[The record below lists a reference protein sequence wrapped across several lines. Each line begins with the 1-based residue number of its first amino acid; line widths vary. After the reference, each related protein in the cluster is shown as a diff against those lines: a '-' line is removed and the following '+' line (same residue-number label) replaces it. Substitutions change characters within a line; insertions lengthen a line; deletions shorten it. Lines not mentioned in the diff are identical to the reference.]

1 VVFLFYTFLYY
12 IDKIIKWDNLKQ
24 IPIRK
29 NGMKKG
35 YLMNLISIEN
45 ISKSYSEKILL
56 DEISLGINDGDKI
69 GIVGVNGVGKST
81 LLKIIAGIEKPDAGR
96 IIKGNSVS
104 IEYLSQSP
112 YFDPD
117 ATVLEQVFK
126 GDSPTM
132 KLVREYERAL
142 ENPEANCDK
151 LLKLSSEMDRMNGWS
166 LESEAKGVLT
176 KLGITDFQEKIA
188 VLSGGQKKRVALA
201 AALINPSELL
211 ILDEPTNHLD
221 NKTIDWLE
229 EYLGKRK
236 GALLMI
242 THDRYFLDRIVNEI
256 AELDRGKL
264 HLYKG
269 NYNNFIE
276 KKIDREERE
285 VASERKRQTLF
296 KKELAWISR
305 GAKARTTKQKSRI
318 ERFENLSDQAVDL
331 SEEKLEISVGS
342 SRLGRKIIELSRIC
356 KSFGENKVIEDF
368 SYIVL
373 RNDRV
378 GIIGAN
384 GSGKT
389 TLMNIIAGITE
400 PDSGIIEVGET
411 VKTGVF
417 SQDFYHMDDTKRVI
431 EYIKEGAEYLE
442 TAEGEKITASQMLER
457 FLFPS
462 AAQWTPLSKLSGGEK
477 RRLHLLRVLMEAP
490 NVLLLDEPT
499 NDLDIETL
507 TILEDYIESFPGAVI
522 AVSHDRYFLDKTVD
536 KIFVFEGKGRIMK
549 YTGNYTDVKE
559 SGALEEINDSIGQRI
574 KEKDKEGG
582 ARNDSVRDRERPAKF
597 SYKEQKEY
605 EEIDDVIALLE
616 QKLIEVEGSL
626 SNTSSDYV
634 QLQRLMEEKA
644 LVESQLEEK
653 MERWVYLN
661 DLAERIAKN
670 K

>member
-1 VVFLFYTFLYY
+1 
-12 IDKIIKWDNLKQ
+12 
-24 IPIRK
+24 
-29 NGMKKG
+29 
-35 YLMNLISIEN
+35 MNLISIEN
-45 ISKSYSEKILL
+45 ITKSYSEKILL

-81 LLKIIAGIEKPDAGR
+81 LLKIITGIEKPETGR
-96 IIKGNSVS
+96 IIRGNSVS

-112 YFDPD
+112 YFDPE

-126 GDSPTM
+126 GGSPTM
-132 KLVREYERAL
+132 KLVREYETAL
-142 ENPEANCDK
+142 ENPDANCEK

-221 NKTIDWLE
+221 NRTIDWLE

-256 AELDRGKL
+256 AELDKGKL
-264 HLYKG
+264 YLYKG

-276 KKIDREERE
+276 MKIDREERE
-285 VASERKRQTLF
+285 TASERKRQTLF
-296 KKELAWISR
+296 KKELSWISR

-318 ERFENLSDQAVDL
+318 ERFEKLSDQVADL

-342 SRLGRKIIELSRIC
+342 SRLGRKIIELSHIS
-356 KSFGENKVIEDF
+356 KSYGENKVIEDF

-389 TLMNIIAGITE
+389 TLMNIIAGVIK
-400 PDSGIIEVGET
+400 PDSGMVEVGET
-411 VKTGVF
+411 VKIGVF
-417 SQDFYHMDDTKRVI
+417 SQDFYNMDDSKRVI
-431 EYIKEGAEYLE
+431 EYIKEGAVLE

-522 AVSHDRYFLDKTVD
+522 AVSHDRYFLDKTAD

-549 YTGNYTDVKE
+549 YTGNYTDIKE
-559 SGALEEINDSIGQRI
+559 SGALESISDSVGQRI
-574 KEKDKEGG
+574 KEKDKETDT
-582 ARNDSVRDRERPAKF
+582 RNDSVRDRERPAKF

-605 EEIDDVIALLE
+605 EEIDAVIALLE
-616 QKLIEVEGSL
+616 QKLAGVEGSL
-626 SNTSSDYV
+626 KDASSDYV
-634 QLQRLMEEKA
+634 LLQQLMDEKA
-644 LVESQLEEK
+644 VLESQLEEK

>member
-1 VVFLFYTFLYY
+1 
-12 IDKIIKWDNLKQ
+12 
-24 IPIRK
+24 
-29 NGMKKG
+29 
-35 YLMNLISIEN
+35 MNLISIEN
-45 ISKSYSEKILL
+45 ITKSYSEKVLL

-104 IEYLSQSP
+104 VEYLPQTP
-112 YFDPD
+112 YFDPE

-126 GDSPTM
+126 GDSPAM
-132 KLVREYERAL
+132 KLVREYEIAL
-142 ENPEANCDK
+142 ENPEANCEK

-176 KLGITDFQEKIA
+176 KLGVTDFQEKIE

-221 NKTIDWLE
+221 NRTIDWLE

-256 AELDRGKL
+256 AELDKGKL

-285 VASERKRQTLF
+285 TASERKRQTLF

-318 ERFENLSDQAVDL
+318 ERFENLSEQAVDL
-331 SEEKLEISVGS
+331 SEERLEISVGG
-342 SRLGRKIIELSRIC
+342 SRLGRKIIELSHIC

-389 TLMNIIAGITE
+389 TLMNIIAGITK
-400 PDSGIIEVGET
+400 PDSGIVEVGET
-411 VKTGVF
+411 VKIGVF
-417 SQDFYHMDDTKRVI
+417 SQDFYNMDDSKRVI
-431 EYIKEGAEYLE
+431 EYIKEGSEYLE

-522 AVSHDRYFLDKTVD
+522 AVSHDRYFLDKTAD

-549 YTGNYTDVKE
+549 YTGNYTDIKE

-574 KEKDKEGG
+574 KEKDKEAGT
-582 ARNDSVRDRERPAKF
+582 RNEVVRDRERPAKF

-616 QKLIEVEGSL
+616 QKLQEVEGRL
-626 SNTSSDYV
+626 SDAASDYV
-634 QLQRLMEEKA
+634 LLQRLMDEKA
-644 LVESQLEEK
+644 ELESQLEGK

-661 DLAERIAKN
+661 ELAERIAKN